1 MSAPCW
7 CLLGAVAADSSLIDL
22 IRLISRLIEKESVG
36 CHLALGTILS
46 SLRGLSHPRSICRIE
61 IHGPFR
67 DDQRLLCDTFAT
79 QTNLYIRY
87 RFNSRSVISIYVAAS
102 FTVLLLLHD
111 FIYECSS
118 NMKLKC
124 PLTDG
129 IINIL
134 IILVR

>member
-1 MSAPCW
+1 MSAP
-7 CLLGAVAADSSLIDL
+7 GVVAADSSLIDL

-46 SLRGLSHPRSICRIE
+46 SLRGLSHPRSIYRIE

-87 RFNSRSVISIYVAAS
+87 RFNSQSVMSIYVAAS
-102 FTVLLLLHD
+102 FAVPLLLHD
-111 FIYECSS
+111 FIYKCSS
-118 NMKLKC
+118 NTKLSRSSN
-124 PLTDG
+124 DG
-129 IINIL
+129 ITNIL
-134 IILVR
+134 IISVR